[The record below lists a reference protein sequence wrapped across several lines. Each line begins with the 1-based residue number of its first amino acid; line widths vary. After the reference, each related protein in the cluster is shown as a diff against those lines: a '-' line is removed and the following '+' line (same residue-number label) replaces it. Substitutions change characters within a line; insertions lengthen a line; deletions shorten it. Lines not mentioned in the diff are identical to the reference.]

1 MNDRNQF
8 ILAFFLLLATIGYG
22 VFQWN
27 EREALLIQADTLSS
41 EVINLTS
48 VSKELTEEY
57 QSIKAEVTADRETAA
72 QELSLVFPTSEDL
85 TTLTRLFDDFAVK
98 NNFESNPFFISSI
111 TYDTASS
118 GDDMGYRYVPLNLSI
133 TTSKKNLNKFLEFIG
148 TSGSLEG
155 EVRLMSISDMGLTY
169 PKEFGGT
176 YEAQIT
182 VYAYYSQDI

>member
-1 MNDRNQF
+1 MNDRHQF
-8 ILAFFLLLATIGYG
+8 MLAFLLLLATIGYG
-22 VFQWN
+22 VFQWT
-27 EREALLIQADTLSS
+27 ERAALLVRADSLSS
-41 EVINLTS
+41 EVINLTGI
-48 VSKELTEEY
+48 SKELTEEY

-111 TYDTASS
+111 TYETAQTSVN
-118 GDDMGYRYVPLNLSI
+118 GAYRYLPLNLNI

-155 EVRLMSISDMGLTY
+155 EVRLMSVSDMGLTY
-169 PKEFGGT
+169 PEEFGGT
-176 YEAQIT
+176 YEANIS
-182 VYAYYSQDI
+182 VNAFFSQDI